1 MYKLENTPI
10 EYFSKGFRITYRVLD
25 LMHYSFINFVK
36 ASLLSV
42 LWFRTKTMYMVEIV
56 VVKTL

>member
-1 MYKLENTPI
+1 MYIIRKYNFGVFPQR
-10 EYFSKGFRITYRVLD
+10 FSDYRVLD
-25 LMHYSFINFVK
+25 LLHYSFNNFVK

-42 LWFRTKTMYMVEIV
+42 LWFRTKAMYMVEIV